1 MSLQEQTQHLSPVWA
16 RYSNII
22 VERGEGA
29 VLYTDD
35 GREMLDFTCGI
46 GVTNTGHC
54 HPRVVAAIREQ
65 AGLLLHGQANIVYH
79 KPMLQLVEAL
89 RQVVP
94 AGIDA
99 FFFSNSGAEAVEGAL
114 KLARQATGRTD
125 VIVFDGGFHG
135 RTSGAMALTTSKGK
149 YRSGYAPLPSGVH
162 VAPYAACYSCAIAK
176 AAGRDS
182 AAISQAAPADSWCCG
197 DPLRRVEHIL
207 HAKTTP
213 DDVAAILV
221 EPVLGEGGYV
231 VPPASFFRSLREICD
246 KYGILLIAD
255 EVQSGFGRTGKFF
268 AMEHFGVQADIIVA
282 AKGIASGLPLSAVM
296 TRKEIMDRWHPG
308 SHGGTYGG
316 NAVACAAAVATLDV
330 MKAENLV
337 EHSAA
342 MGRVLKDELIE
353 IQHTNQAIGDVRGV
367 GLMVGVE
374 LVDAAGN
381 PDAVLTKRVLAACQE
396 HGLLLLSCGT
406 YDNVVR
412 FIPPL
417 VVSDDQIHAA
427 VRIFHAALQGARA

>member
-162 VAPYAACYSCAIAK
+162 VAPYASCYSCAIAK
-176 AAGRDS
+176 AAGRNG
-182 AAISQAAPADSWCCG
+182 AEISQAAPADSWCCG

-207 HAKTTP
+207 HANTTP

-231 VPPASFFRSLREICD
+231 VPPALFFRGLREICD

-296 TRKEIMDRWHPG
+296 TRQEIMDRWHPG

-316 NAVACAAAVATLDV
+316 NAVACAAAVATLEV
-330 MKAENLV
+330 MKAEQLV
-337 EHSAA
+337 ERSAA

-427 VRIFHAALQGARA
+427 VRVFHAALQSAQA